1 MRKKSS
7 LSTSR
12 LRLKQIDGKVRSEK
26 SKNYVYVAERRE
38 PIYECFG
45 IAYLS
50 CSENLNSKISRLY
63 YSVVVFGE

>member
-12 LRLKQIDGKVRSEK
+12 LRLKQIDDKVRSEK
-26 SKNYVYVAERRE
+26 SNVGEMRE

-50 CSENLNSKISRLY
+50 CSENINSKISSLY